1 MALPADVY
9 RGLKRRWY
17 AGRRRL
23 VVARRAI
30 NRVFAMDVADDV
42 RRELCGEMFHQVLLL
57 CLVKKGKKN
66 RGFIHD
72 LYVALNEGLFFFRGT
87 LKAVLTGVA
96 LIDFILWR
104 QNWIVCLSWNS

>member
-23 VVARRAI
+23 LVARRAI

-57 CLVKKGKKN
+57 CSIKRERKN
-66 RGFIHD
+66 RGFYTR
-72 LYVALNEGLFFFRGT
+72 L
-87 LKAVLTGVA
+87 
-96 LIDFILWR
+96 
-104 QNWIVCLSWNS
+104 VCGIK